1 VGGAGFGDKPQAAP
15 VVWDDASGSNIQDK
29 WDGAWPNYPTNPA
42 YNATYRTPQR
52 GISLPHGRITQYIA
66 GAHYP
71 GDGAEAGYNVMFW
84 KNRTFASYPAYTYAS
99 WYQRIDD
106 NWQFGLGDP
115 PDDNLKAFAF
125 SICCSPYELP
135 NNWYIEYNTRPTSR
149 TSSASWHIVDDAEG
163 TARQSLENVSLWF
176 GGAVNPMGG
185 QWVKIEVEIKYS
197 NQSNGYIKLWENGTQ
212 KIFYVGRTDRYA
224 GLDRTEGIGGYARG
238 RAVNNWRYFA
248 DVYLDYTPARVVL
261 ANSANLSAATIVE
274 PQIPSSWSS
283 TSITFAAN
291 LGRLTSG
298 QTVYLFVVSP
308 SGEISAGYR
317 VVLP

>member
-1 VGGAGFGDKPQAAP
+1 
-15 VVWDDASGSNIQDK
+15 VVWDDASGTNIRNK
-29 WDGAWPNYPTNPA
+29 WDGAWPDNPANPA
-42 YNATYRTPQR
+42 YNTTYRTPQR

-84 KNRTFASYPAYTYAS
+84 KNRPIAYPAYTYAS

-106 NWQFGLGDP
+106 NWQFGLGSP

-149 TSSASWHIVDDAEG
+149 TSNASWHIVDDAEG
-163 TARQSLENVSLWF
+163 TSSQSLDNVSLWF
-176 GGAVNPMGG
+176 GAAVNPMGG
-185 QWVKIEVEIKYS
+185 QWVKIEVEIKYT
-197 NQSNGYIKLWENGTQ
+197 NQSNGYIKLWENGVQ
-212 KIFYVGRTDRYA
+212 KVNYAGRTDRYS
-224 GLDRTEGIGGYARG
+224 GSSRTEGIGGYARG

-261 ANSANLSAATIVE
+261 ANNSILSAASIVE
-274 PQIPSSWSS
+274 TQIPSSWSS
-283 TSITFAAN
+283 TSISFSAN
-291 LGRLTSG
+291 LGKFTSG
-298 QTVYLFVVSP
+298 QTAYLFVVSP
-308 SGEISAGYR
+308 SGQVSAGYR